1 MSTAKRLVLSLRG
14 RKNSQGNSATSSTR
28 LVSAG
33 TSPGHE
39 LDEIAVVSGTGSTS
53 HHFSY
58 GGCIGNNNDA
68 SSAAA
73 AVARYSTAELNKA
86 TPSGRLCRTAA
97 IDGGDADVNADVDAA
112 ADANAGCDVN
122 DVADD
127 DERWRPNVLNAA
139 TATLDSRQT
148 KTTATKITTTIA
160 KHQNNKRNTTTTA
173 ATTTKT
179 SQRLAPRASFPEI
192 MQPRLSLNGMLNP
205 PYPSLMPSPRPL
217 YRDHSSRSIN
227 PLTAYEQQMAELDGS
242 FYGSNAAYL
251 GAGMSGSTG
260 GATTCTNLTV
270 GGAATATSAAAAGG
284 GGGGGGVGVGVGSG
298 AASGSGGGGGV
309 GGGGAGAFHTTELS
323 ITPTMPADEQFIDL
337 GSLRRFSIDRQSFL
351 DLGPKFGMSQP
362 KFGQS
367 VSQQGF
373 FTSHDSLATPCASRA
388 SNSHMATVSTASEMD
403 LLHNKQRPNNNKSRG
418 RLKTTGGDQPL
429 LGTWNRSTGR
439 GSQDNTLS
447 GGGGGAT
454 SVLMGHTQYG
464 GNYCNGTDRYP
475 RSRSQ
480 QQSHHNAGQATHHP
494 YQLQHSASTVSHHP
508 HAHGQSA
515 HGGPGP
521 PHGGHPHHQ
530 LHGGGGPG
538 SGGVSGHSTQHQK
551 PHRTASQRIR
561 AATAARKLHFV
572 FDPAGRLCY
581 YWSMVVSMAFLYNF
595 WVIIYRFAFQEIN
608 RRTIAVWFCLDYLSD
623 FLYLIDIFFHFRTG
637 YLEDG
642 VLQTDAIKLR
652 THYMNSTIF
661 YIDCLCLLPLDFLY
675 LSIGFNSI
683 LRSFRLVKIYRFW
696 AFMDRTERHT
706 NYPNLFRS
714 TALIHY
720 LLVIFHWNGCLYHII
735 HKNNG
740 FGSRNWVYH
749 DSESADVVKQYL
761 QSYYWCTLAL
771 TTIGDLPKPRSKGE
785 YVFVILQLLF
795 GLMLFATVLGHV
807 ANIVTSVSAARK
819 EFQAKLDGVKT
830 YMRMRRVPNHLQVKV
845 IKWFDYLWLTQKC
858 SDEERAVSCLPDK
871 LKAEI
876 AINVHL
882 DTLKRVEIFQN
893 TEAGF
898 LCELVLRLRPVLFSP
913 GDYICRK
920 GEVGKEMY
928 IVNRGRLQV
937 VADNGKT
944 VMASLK
950 AGSYFGEISILNM
963 GTAGNR
969 RTASVRSVGYS
980 DLFVLSKKDMWD
992 VLKEYPAA
1000 RVRLESIAV
1009 KRLEKYK
1016 KAPLEKVKYFN
1027 VVAMGRCQS
1036 TPGLVESCGRTTL
1049 EDMWLPPASV
1059 NMLHQVQQHQVQQQQ
1074 QQQLQLQQQ
1083 QAQQQQHH
1091 QQLPHTHGYSPRSYT
1106 EHLVRATD
1114 SPRSVSPSAHG
1125 SEERPRSRATSHHSM
1140 RPQSQ
1145 PSHTGHVCDSSSQ
1158 LECYGTGVGGVGGG
1172 TTPLLGSHEALE
1184 DEIKRLRERLH
1195 TVESENQALNTKLS
1209 QQQWDLENRL
1219 AEIEMQI
1226 CGVSS
1231 TSSVDP
1237 ENEAEELERNRE
1249 SII

>member
-39 LDEIAVVSGTGSTS
+39 LDEIAVVSGTGSSS

-58 GGCIGNNNDA
+58 GGCLATGDA
-68 SSAAA
+68 PLP
-73 AVARYSTAELNKA
+73 RYST
-86 TPSGRLCRTAA
+86 
-97 IDGGDADVNADVDAA
+97 
-112 ADANAGCDVN
+112 
-122 DVADD
+122 
-127 DERWRPNVLNAA
+127 
-139 TATLDSRQT
+139 
-148 KTTATKITTTIA
+148 
-160 KHQNNKRNTTTTA
+160 
-173 ATTTKT
+173 
-179 SQRLAPRASFPEI
+179 
-192 MQPRLSLNGMLNP
+192 
-205 PYPSLMPSPRPL
+205 
-217 YRDHSSRSIN
+217 
-227 PLTAYEQQMAELDGS
+227 
-242 FYGSNAAYL
+242 
-251 GAGMSGSTG
+251 
-260 GATTCTNLTV
+260 
-270 GGAATATSAAAAGG
+270 
-284 GGGGGGVGVGVGSG
+284 
-298 AASGSGGGGGV
+298 
-309 GGGGAGAFHTTELS
+309 
-323 ITPTMPADEQFIDL
+323 
-337 GSLRRFSIDRQSFL
+337 
-351 DLGPKFGMSQP
+351 DLGPKFGMTQP

-403 LLHNKQRPNNNKSRG
+403 LLHNKQRNKSRG
-418 RLKTTGGDQPL
+418 RLKAAASGDQPL

-439 GSQDNTLS
+439 GSQDNTLA
-447 GGGGGAT
+447 GGGAT
-454 SVLMGHTQYG
+454 SLAMGGHNQYG

-480 QQSHHNAGQATHHP
+480 QQGHHNAAQQAHHP

-508 HAHGQSA
+508 HAHGPPSQGGP
-515 HGGPGP
+515 GGPGP
-521 PHGGHPHHQ
+521 PHGGHPHHP
-530 LHGGGGPG
+530 HHSGSASGSGPG
-538 SGGVSGHSTQHQK
+538 SHGGPPHHQK
-551 PHRTASQRIR
+551 PRRTASQRIR

-608 RRTIAVWFCLDYLSD
+608 RRTIAIWFCLDYLSD
-623 FLYLIDIFFHFRTG
+623 FLYLIDILFHFRTG

-642 VLQTDAIKLR
+642 VLQTDALKLR

-1036 TPGLVESCGRTTL
+1036 TPGLVESCGRTSL
-1049 EDMWLPPASV
+1049 EEMWLPPATANASSL
-1059 NMLHQVQQHQVQQQQ
+1059 MHHHQVLQQ
-1074 QQQLQLQQQ
+1074 QQQLH
-1083 QAQQQQHH
+1083 QATQPH
-1091 QQLPHTHGYSPRSYT
+1091 LPHRQESTQTTSQTHGYSPRSYADR
-1106 EHLVRATD
+1106 LARASD

-1125 SEERPRSRATSHHSM
+1125 SEERPRSRTTSHHSI

-1145 PSHTGHVCDSSSQ
+1145 PSHTGHICDSSSQ
-1158 LECYGTGVGGVGGG
+1158 LECYGAGVGGAGGG
-1172 TTPLLGSHEALE
+1172 TTPLLGSHEVLE

-1237 ENEAEELERNRE
+1237 ENETEELERNRE

>member
-39 LDEIAVVSGTGSTS
+39 LDEIAVVSGTGSSS

-58 GGCIGNNNDA
+58 GGCLATGDA
-68 SSAAA
+68 PLP
-73 AVARYSTAELNKA
+73 RYST
-86 TPSGRLCRTAA
+86 
-97 IDGGDADVNADVDAA
+97 
-112 ADANAGCDVN
+112 
-122 DVADD
+122 
-127 DERWRPNVLNAA
+127 
-139 TATLDSRQT
+139 
-148 KTTATKITTTIA
+148 
-160 KHQNNKRNTTTTA
+160 
-173 ATTTKT
+173 
-179 SQRLAPRASFPEI
+179 
-192 MQPRLSLNGMLNP
+192 
-205 PYPSLMPSPRPL
+205 
-217 YRDHSSRSIN
+217 
-227 PLTAYEQQMAELDGS
+227 
-242 FYGSNAAYL
+242 
-251 GAGMSGSTG
+251 
-260 GATTCTNLTV
+260 
-270 GGAATATSAAAAGG
+270 
-284 GGGGGGVGVGVGSG
+284 
-298 AASGSGGGGGV
+298 
-309 GGGGAGAFHTTELS
+309 
-323 ITPTMPADEQFIDL
+323 
-337 GSLRRFSIDRQSFL
+337 
-351 DLGPKFGMSQP
+351 DLGPKFGMTQP

-403 LLHNKQRPNNNKSRG
+403 LLHNKQRNKSRG
-418 RLKTTGGDQPL
+418 RLKTAASGDQPL

-439 GSQDNTLS
+439 GSQDNTLA
-447 GGGGGAT
+447 GGGAT
-454 SVLMGHTQYG
+454 SLAMGGHNQYG

-480 QQSHHNAGQATHHP
+480 QQGHHNAAQQAHHP

-508 HAHGQSA
+508 HAHGPPSQGGP
-515 HGGPGP
+515 GGPGP
-521 PHGGHPHHQ
+521 PHGGHPHHPH
-530 LHGGGGPG
+530 HGGGGGSGPG
-538 SGGVSGHSTQHQK
+538 SHGGQPHHQK
-551 PHRTASQRIR
+551 PRRTASQRIR

-608 RRTIAVWFCLDYLSD
+608 RRTIAIWFCLDYLSD
-623 FLYLIDIFFHFRTG
+623 FLYLIDILFHFRTG

-642 VLQTDAIKLR
+642 VLQTDALKLR

-963 GTAGNR
+963 GTAGKELGNR

-1036 TPGLVESCGRTTL
+1036 TPGLVESCGRTSL
-1049 EDMWLPPASV
+1049 EEMWLPPATAAASSL
-1059 NMLHQVQQHQVQQQQ
+1059 LHHHQA
-1074 QQQLQLQQQ
+1074 LQQQ
-1083 QAQQQQHH
+1083 HLASQQQ
-1091 QQLPHTHGYSPRSYT
+1091 PHRQESTQTSSQTHGYSPRSYADR
-1106 EHLVRATD
+1106 LVRATD

-1125 SEERPRSRATSHHSM
+1125 SEERPRSRTTSHHSI

-1145 PSHTGHVCDSSSQ
+1145 PSHTGHICDSSSQ
-1158 LECYGTGVGGVGGG
+1158 LECYGAGVGGAGGG
-1172 TTPLLGSHEALE
+1172 TTPLLGSHEVLE

-1237 ENEAEELERNRE
+1237 ENETEELERNRE

>member
-39 LDEIAVVSGTGSTS
+39 LDEIAVVSGTGSSS

-58 GGCIGNNNDA
+58 GGCIATGDA
-68 SSAAA
+68 PLPH
-73 AVARYSTAELNKA
+73 YST
-86 TPSGRLCRTAA
+86 
-97 IDGGDADVNADVDAA
+97 
-112 ADANAGCDVN
+112 
-122 DVADD
+122 
-127 DERWRPNVLNAA
+127 
-139 TATLDSRQT
+139 
-148 KTTATKITTTIA
+148 
-160 KHQNNKRNTTTTA
+160 
-173 ATTTKT
+173 
-179 SQRLAPRASFPEI
+179 
-192 MQPRLSLNGMLNP
+192 
-205 PYPSLMPSPRPL
+205 
-217 YRDHSSRSIN
+217 
-227 PLTAYEQQMAELDGS
+227 
-242 FYGSNAAYL
+242 
-251 GAGMSGSTG
+251 
-260 GATTCTNLTV
+260 
-270 GGAATATSAAAAGG
+270 
-284 GGGGGGVGVGVGSG
+284 
-298 AASGSGGGGGV
+298 
-309 GGGGAGAFHTTELS
+309 
-323 ITPTMPADEQFIDL
+323 
-337 GSLRRFSIDRQSFL
+337 
-351 DLGPKFGMSQP
+351 DLGPKFGMTQP

-403 LLHNKQRPNNNKSRG
+403 LLHNKQRNKSRG
-418 RLKTTGGDQPL
+418 RLKAAASGDQPL

-439 GSQDNTLS
+439 GSQDNTLA
-447 GGGGGAT
+447 GGGAT
-454 SVLMGHTQYG
+454 SLAMGGHNQYG

-480 QQSHHNAGQATHHP
+480 QQGHHNAAQQAHHP

-508 HAHGQSA
+508 HAHGPPSQA
-515 HGGPGP
+515 GPGGPGP
-521 PHGGHPHHQ
+521 PHSGHPHHPH
-530 LHGGGGPG
+530 HGGAG
-538 SGGVSGHSTQHQK
+538 SGGGSGAGGHGGQPHHQK
-551 PHRTASQRIR
+551 PRRTASQRIR

-608 RRTIAVWFCLDYLSD
+608 RRTIAIWFCLDYLSD
-623 FLYLIDIFFHFRTG
+623 FLYLIDILFHFRTG

-642 VLQTDAIKLR
+642 VLQTDALKLR

-1036 TPGLVESCGRTTL
+1036 TPGLVESCGRTSL
-1049 EDMWLPPASV
+1049 EEMWLPPAAVTASSL
-1059 NMLHQVQQHQVQQQQ
+1059 MHHHQALHQQQQ
-1074 QQQLQLQQQ
+1074 QQHQA
-1083 QAQQQQHH
+1083 AQQQH
-1091 QQLPHTHGYSPRSYT
+1091 LPHRQESTQTSSQTHGYSPRSYADR
-1106 EHLVRATD
+1106 LARATD

-1125 SEERPRSRATSHHSM
+1125 SEERPRSRTTSHHSI

-1145 PSHTGHVCDSSSQ
+1145 PSHTGHICDSSSQ
-1158 LECYGTGVGGVGGG
+1158 LECYGAGVGGAGGG
-1172 TTPLLGSHEALE
+1172 TTPLLGSHEVLE

-1237 ENEAEELERNRE
+1237 ENETEELERNRE

>member
-39 LDEIAVVSGTGSTS
+39 LDEIAVVSGTGSSS

-58 GGCIGNNNDA
+58 GGCLATGDA
-68 SSAAA
+68 PLP
-73 AVARYSTAELNKA
+73 RYST
-86 TPSGRLCRTAA
+86 
-97 IDGGDADVNADVDAA
+97 
-112 ADANAGCDVN
+112 
-122 DVADD
+122 
-127 DERWRPNVLNAA
+127 
-139 TATLDSRQT
+139 
-148 KTTATKITTTIA
+148 
-160 KHQNNKRNTTTTA
+160 
-173 ATTTKT
+173 
-179 SQRLAPRASFPEI
+179 
-192 MQPRLSLNGMLNP
+192 
-205 PYPSLMPSPRPL
+205 
-217 YRDHSSRSIN
+217 
-227 PLTAYEQQMAELDGS
+227 
-242 FYGSNAAYL
+242 
-251 GAGMSGSTG
+251 
-260 GATTCTNLTV
+260 
-270 GGAATATSAAAAGG
+270 
-284 GGGGGGVGVGVGSG
+284 
-298 AASGSGGGGGV
+298 
-309 GGGGAGAFHTTELS
+309 
-323 ITPTMPADEQFIDL
+323 
-337 GSLRRFSIDRQSFL
+337 
-351 DLGPKFGMSQP
+351 DLGPKFGMTQP

-403 LLHNKQRPNNNKSRG
+403 LLHNKQRNKSRG
-418 RLKTTGGDQPL
+418 RLKAAASGDQPL

-439 GSQDNTLS
+439 GSQDNTLA
-447 GGGGGAT
+447 GGGAT
-454 SVLMGHTQYG
+454 SLAMGGHNQYG

-480 QQSHHNAGQATHHP
+480 QQGHHNAAQQAHHP

-508 HAHGQSA
+508 HAHGPPSQGGP
-515 HGGPGP
+515 GGPGP
-521 PHGGHPHHQ
+521 PHGGHPHHPH
-530 LHGGGGPG
+530 HGGAGSGGGSGPG
-538 SGGVSGHSTQHQK
+538 SHGGPPHHQK
-551 PHRTASQRIR
+551 PRRTASQRIR

-608 RRTIAVWFCLDYLSD
+608 RRTIAIWFCLDYLSD
-623 FLYLIDIFFHFRTG
+623 FLYLIDILFHFRTG

-642 VLQTDAIKLR
+642 VLQTDALKLR

-963 GTAGNR
+963 GTAGKELGNR

-1036 TPGLVESCGRTTL
+1036 TPGLVESCGRTSL
-1049 EDMWLPPASV
+1049 EEMWLPPATATASSL
-1059 NMLHQVQQHQVQQQQ
+1059 MHHHQV
-1074 QQQLQLQQQ
+1074 LQQQ
-1083 QAQQQQHH
+1083 PHQAAIQQQH
-1091 QQLPHTHGYSPRSYT
+1091 LPHRQESTQTTSQTHGYSPRSYADR
-1106 EHLVRATD
+1106 LVRATD

-1125 SEERPRSRATSHHSM
+1125 SEERPRSRTTSHHSI

-1145 PSHTGHVCDSSSQ
+1145 PSHTGHICDSSSQ
-1158 LECYGTGVGGVGGG
+1158 LECYGAGVGGAGGG
-1172 TTPLLGSHEALE
+1172 TTPLLGSHEVLE

-1237 ENEAEELERNRE
+1237 ENETEELERNRE